1 MIYDKQPGRPV
12 ENQILLSLS
21 NNEYDFILPNLEAVN
36 LPYGRI
42 LYHSGDSIS
51 YAFFPNSGMCSL
63 LATTED
69 GSTIEVGMVGNE
81 GLVGVPVVLGMNSM
95 PYEVTVQVQ
104 GSALRVGVNLL
115 IEVFNQH
122 GLLHD
127 RLLRYTYSLITQISQ
142 SAACNRFHTVEQ
154 RLCRWLLTTCD
165 RAKSD
170 HFRLTHEILSHM
182 LGSRRQGV
190 TEAASAIKHLGLIS
204 YNRGQITVLDRS
216 GLEAASCECYNVIKE
231 HDPVISH

>member
-1 MIYDKQPGRPV
+1 MVYDKRLGRHV

-21 NNEYDFILPNLEAVN
+21 VDEYDFILPNLRAVN
-36 LPYGRI
+36 LAYGNVI
-42 LYHSGDSIS
+42 YHSGDSIS

-63 LATTED
+63 LATTKD

-81 GLVGVPVVLGMNSM
+81 GLVGVPVILGRNSM
-95 PYEVTVQVQ
+95 PYEVTVQVP

-115 IEVFNQH
+115 IDAFNQH

-127 RLLRYTYSLITQISQ
+127 KLLRYTYTLITQISQ

-165 RAKSD
+165 RAKTD
-170 HFRLTHEILSHM
+170 HFRLTHEVLSRM
-182 LGSRRQGV
+182 LGARRQGV
-190 TEAASAIKHLGLIS
+190 TEAASALKNLGLIS
-204 YNRGQITVLDRS
+204 YSRGQILLLDRE
-216 GLEAASCECYNVIKE
+216 GLESASCECYDVIKE
-231 HDPVISH
+231 NEQVISF